1 MIVLFPIV
9 HYVDSLLCSHPV
21 VSCNEYFVLREF
33 NGVPCLLEFARLSR
47 VICELNNHFAT
58 TSFVSVLQ

>member
-1 MIVLFPIV
+1 MIALFPIV
-9 HYVDSLLCSHPV
+9 YYVDSLLCSHPI
-21 VSCNEYFVLREF
+21 VSCNEYFALRGV

-58 TSFVSVLQ
+58 ASFVSVFQ